1 MRSFILI
8 FFVCIIFQNT
18 ASGKIKNG
26 YSLYIDTVIKSLKS
40 LRELAKRK
48 DQNVMQNLRLREKI
62 NQHINYIF
70 YFQQTEELLAQ
81 FHQIAPDLYN
91 EIDSIMDRQG
101 REIDVY
107 VKMVLEKE
115 IKFDVGGITNLDH
128 VATDVDA
135 YRSSYGDYSVSVKIR
150 MLPLAL
156 TILAHEF
163 GHIRYQVPNLA
174 EYFKYYNQT
183 YTNRFGLLN
192 IIGHDAD
199 DHSGKSADAYVRL
212 FRERYKNYLRAAG
225 KKTNV

>member
-1 MRSFILI
+1 M
-8 FFVCIIFQNT
+8 FQSI
-18 ASGKIKNG
+18 ASGEIKNG
-26 YSLYIDTVIKSLKS
+26 YSLYIDTVIRSLKS

-48 DQNVMQNLRLREKI
+48 DPNIMQNLRLRKKI

-70 YFQQTEELLAQ
+70 YFRQTEELLEQ

-91 EIDSIMDRQG
+91 EIDSITDRQG

-107 VKMVLEKE
+107 VKLVLEKE

-128 VATDVDA
+128 VASDVDA
-135 YRSSYGDYSVSVKIR
+135 YRSPYGDYSVSVKIR

-163 GHIRYQVPNLA
+163 GHISYQVPNLA

-183 YTNRFGLLN
+183 YTNRFGRLN

-199 DHSGKSADAYVRL
+199 DRSGISADGYVRR
-212 FRERYKNYLRAAG
+212 FRERYRNYLRAAE
-225 KKTNV
+225 KKANV